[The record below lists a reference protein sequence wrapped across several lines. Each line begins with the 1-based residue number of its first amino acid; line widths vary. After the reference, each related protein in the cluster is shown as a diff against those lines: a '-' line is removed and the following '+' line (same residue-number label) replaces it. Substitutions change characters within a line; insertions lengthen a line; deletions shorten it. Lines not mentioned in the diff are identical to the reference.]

1 MKYQLVLTQDALRIL
16 SDALIE
22 MPFRVVAPLISDI
35 NSQIAAQ
42 IKEADDVSPTT

>member
-1 MKYQLVLTQDALRIL
+1 MKYQLLLSQDALRIL

-42 IKEADDVSPTT
+42 IKEGGDVPPYP

>member
-1 MKYQLVLTQDALRIL
+1 MPHQAL
-16 SDALIE
+16 SDSYLHI
-22 MPFRVVAPLISDI
+22 LDI